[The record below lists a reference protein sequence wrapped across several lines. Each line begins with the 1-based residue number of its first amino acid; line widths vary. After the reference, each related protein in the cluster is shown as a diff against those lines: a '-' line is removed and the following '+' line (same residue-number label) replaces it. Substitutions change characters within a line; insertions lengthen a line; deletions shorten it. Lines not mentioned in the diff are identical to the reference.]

1 MTGSPYHQLFL
12 LHCGWLTDE
21 AGHRVN
27 VPAYLIMAA
36 SGRRYLVDA
45 GNPRQFLDTG
55 LHEPYW
61 YEGKVEITP
70 EDDPI
75 ARLAEL
81 GLIPG
86 DIDAVVATH
95 LDFDHAGRLDAFAPH
110 GTDVYIQRAQMA
122 AALTGN
128 ERYDPTLWNLP
139 GLRYRLVDGDVDLEP
154 GITLLRTDGHVQGH
168 QSLLVQVDSGPVLL
182 AIDAIEDHALV
193 DAPERKSAWENGE
206 AGIASL
212 QRLMEIATQTHAF
225 VIYGH
230 DPAQWTTLRMSPTP
244 FTPPTIQLLPQ
255 GR

>member
-1 MTGSPYHQLFL
+1 MTDTRHHQLFL
-12 LHCGWLTDE
+12 LHCGWLTNE
-21 AGHRVN
+21 AGHRVQ
-27 VPAYLIMAA
+27 VPAYLILAA

-55 LHEPYW
+55 IHEPYW

-70 EDDPI
+70 DDDPV

-81 GLIPG
+81 GLSPG
-86 DIDAVVATH
+86 DIDAVIATH

-128 ERYDPTLWNLP
+128 DRYDPKLWNLP
-139 GLRYRLVDGDVDLEP
+139 GLRYRLVDGDIELEP
-154 GITLLRTDGHVQGH
+154 GIILLRSDGHVQGH
-168 QSLLVQVDSGPVLL
+168 QSVLVQLDSGPVLL
-182 AIDAIEDHALV
+182 AIDAIEDAALIA
-193 DAPERKSAWENGE
+193 APERESAWEDAE

-212 QRLMEIATQTHAF
+212 TRLMTMARQVDAF

-230 DPAQWTTLRMSPTP
+230 DPVQWATLPMSPTP
-244 FTPPTIQLLPQ
+244 FTPPRPV
-255 GR
+255 GEPF

>member
-1 MTGSPYHQLFL
+1 MTETPHHQLYL
-12 LHCGWLTDE
+12 LHCGWLTNEDD
-21 AGHRVN
+21 HRVQ
-27 VPAYLIMAA
+27 VLAYLILAS

-61 YEGKVEITP
+61 YEGKVEITL

-81 GLIPG
+81 NLSPG
-86 DIDAVVATH
+86 DIDAVIATH

-128 ERYDPTLWNLP
+128 DRYVPKLWNLP

-154 GITLLRTDGHVQGH
+154 GITLLRTDGHVHGH
-168 QSLLVQVDSGPVLL
+168 QSLLVDLESGPILV
-182 AIDAIEDHALV
+182 AADAIEDAALV
-193 DAPERKSAWENGE
+193 DAPGREGPWEDAE

-212 QRLMEIATQTHAF
+212 QRLMDIASRTNAF

-230 DPAQWTTLRMSPTP
+230 DPAQWSTLPMSPFP
-244 FTPPTIQLLPQ
+244 FTPPQPV
-255 GR
+255 GEPF